1 MGRAGNVIIDTAVW
15 WAFLIVL
22 VNYGLQATDLS
33 LKAKSPKM
41 IANPLHST
49 TDGVFREIAGYAVW
63 KAGAIDAYGVHTKG
77 SEGTVVVPLACIHN
91 YGRNVAF
98 AVRIEPVELEELP
111 PDVIKLVVRE
121 KFPKPYLY
129 GIVDENIIMH
139 YPEITF
145 LKNELKQRNRE
156 NKTYLDMLEGK
167 SGAFESHVSHMRR
180 IVEKQQ
186 GGFMK
191 KLWKESQEE

>member
-1 MGRAGNVIIDTAVW
+1 
-15 WAFLIVL
+15 
-22 VNYGLQATDLS
+22 
-33 LKAKSPKM
+33 
-41 IANPLHST
+41 
-49 TDGVFREIAGYAVW
+49 
-63 KAGAIDAYGVHTKG
+63 
-77 SEGTVVVPLACIHN
+77 
-91 YGRNVAF
+91 
-98 AVRIEPVELEELP
+98 
-111 PDVIKLVVRE
+111 
-121 KFPKPYLY
+121 
-129 GIVDENIIMH
+129 MH